1 MMASSIIA
9 EAILMISV
17 VVAASAL
24 TYTFYSSITSIETSY
39 KSIDDSINRKLRTSI
54 TIIFVTN
61 TSSTVIKAWIKN
73 VGSSRIPAQLIDLS
87 DVFFGNEEHYVRI
100 PQYSAS
106 SGYGWTYQFCNS
118 DDDVWDPCETI
129 VVTIYLNETLTAGDY
144 YLVFITYNG
153 VKAEAMFSIG

>member
-24 TYTFYSSITSIETSY
+24 TYTFYSSITSIEASY
-39 KSIDDSINRKLRTSI
+39 KSIDDSINSKLRTSI

-73 VGSSRIPAQLIDLS
+73 IGSSRIPAQLIDLS

-100 PQYSAS
+100 PRYSAS